1 MDRSRR
7 QEISKNIVEFNS
19 IIILDIIDIYRLLH
33 PTTAEYTFFSSSYR
47 TLTNINHIL
56 GHKTHF
62 NKYKGLEKIQ
72 CLFSDHSGIKLEGE
86 ICISRVMRDFSMSPK
101 QRVHQENKTVGYRFE
116 QFNLQV

>member
-7 QEISKNIVEFNS
+7 QTISKDIAKLIS
-19 IIILDIIDIYRLLH
+19 ISNQLDITDIYRLLH

-72 CLFSDHSGIKLEGE
+72 CLFSDHSGIKLET
-86 ICISRVMRDFSMSPK
+86 
-101 QRVHQENKTVGYRFE
+101 N
-116 QFNLQV
+116 